1 LIKLCLITR
10 YHVYGILTKLEQIA
24 ITSLIFSLIAMGLSL
39 VRILKSHRESKR
51 KREANLFSNITNIT
65 KMLDDEKFVQ
75 SRRAVRKNKLLNQL
89 KEGNGNDNLIF
100 EIDLATEEAT
110 KNVATTYDRLGFIL
124 KHDKELEDEFLQ
136 WQSYVILDMWLLTKD
151 LVTKKWRTRNKTNLK
166 EFERISNKALDNEHM
181 N

>member
-1 LIKLCLITR
+1 
-10 YHVYGILTKLEQIA
+10 
-24 ITSLIFSLIAMGLSL
+24 
-39 VRILKSHRESKR
+39 
-51 KREANLFSNITNIT
+51 
-65 KMLDDEKFVQ
+65 MLDDEKFVQ

-136 WQSYVILDMWLLTKD
+136 
-151 LVTKKWRTRNKTNLK
+151 
-166 EFERISNKALDNEHM
+166 
-181 N
+181 